1 MSEKSLLLK
10 FASINSKPTA
20 ETFPELPTCL
30 MWTRFFVALAYG
42 TWLGLSGSSNG
53 GSGIVMGLNLITFV
67 PFMYASG
74 YLMSDMDSYGPS
86 LLWHGVPNAVCLLV
100 LIWMYFYT
108 LEHEDEEKKIV
119 SVLFGALNSA
129 ASAATEGTPLEVD
142 VPIAEESE
150 F

>member
-1 MSEKSLLLK
+1 
-10 FASINSKPTA
+10 
-20 ETFPELPTCL
+20 
-30 MWTRFFVALAYG
+30 
-42 TWLGLSGSSNG
+42 
-53 GSGIVMGLNLITFV
+53 
-67 PFMYASG
+67 MYASG